1 MIGRLTID
9 KASMNLS
16 YFLYTLKIIN
26 DNNGRVS
33 RREFGKQMG
42 DFIGMPS
49 VKGGKENRTPY
60 NKSKLPR
67 YFGFVD
73 IEYGHSNENILV
85 LTHRG
90 KILVNYIEDRGEEK
104 EADKRYGIKKNN
116 RDDFIDLIFES
127 VIFDSFG
134 KNNCGAEQSKTDV
147 EPPKIV
153 FKTILELGRATAE
166 EICFVMFGLNF
177 GIFKS
182 FEEAIE
188 VVKNNRNVS
197 EYDYKSITDQWQIT
211 NIVNDCKIINI
222 FTDSNIRLLTS
233 QRDEQNNKIYYS
245 LSKTLDDVHK
255 EQIRTI
261 GAIYKPLRL
270 YVYTNG
276 NIETIHKWIDD
287 VVLGRVSDNTLV
299 FRYNNYVEFC
309 SDYSKTGA
317 LIPGVFEKALLT
329 AFNEEKKNV
338 YIVLEGTTETMF
350 RKRIGGLLPLMKSKD
365 DFLAE
370 DHGWSINSV
379 KNERLYNYL
388 VTNSTNAKNVLK
400 DQMVRLPSNIHIIG
414 AIMMTEND
422 KNLEFDYVFQ
432 RCFVN
437 AKDNAGFTN
446 SNANKAIIPS
456 SNILLYGVP
465 GCGKS
470 HKVEEEYE
478 SKITTEKNKVR
489 VVFHPDYTYSD
500 FVGQLL
506 PVLKEVENAQGVKEE
521 KLQYE
526 FVPGPFTKIIKTA
539 YEEPN
544 QQCLLIIEE
553 LNRGNAP
560 AIFGEIFQLLDRN
573 DNGESKYGI
582 YNADIAKYAYG
593 GLPENQGI
601 AINVIANTPI
611 KLPPNL
617 TIVATMNTSDQN
629 VFTMDTAFQRRWQ
642 MKHIPNRFTGES
654 LDEKT
659 INHIAKH
666 LPNSEI
672 SWGVFAQTINKKMHT
687 ANLGFGGTEDKSL
700 GVYFATD
707 NDLDDAERF
716 AEKVL
721 KYLWDDAFKLGRKEL
736 FNDCS
741 QGLSAVIEAY
751 EDAAKAKI
759 EKQSAEDPLKKVL
772 VPEVYNEMQKKMAEM
787 VAEQAQTAEEKTSE
801 EEAAE
806 STAEDNPAQEP
817 AGEE

>member
-1 MIGRLTID
+1 MEFDAALDTVKKYLHISLDNEYDGIIV
-9 KASMNLS
+9 KKMAKSNL
-16 YFLYTLKIIN
+16 I
-26 DNNGRVS
+26 
-33 RREFGKQMG
+33 
-42 DFIGMPS
+42 
-49 VKGGKENRTPY
+49 
-60 NKSKLPR
+60 
-67 YFGFVD
+67 
-73 IEYGHSNENILV
+73 
-85 LTHRG
+85 
-90 KILVNYIEDRGEEK
+90 GEENSTGNQTHIAITGAQRDAFPYICAAQYLTCPH
-104 EADKRYGIKKNN
+104 EDIDDTIKRFFMCQVKVNIYRSN
-116 RDDFIDLIFES
+116 
-127 VIFDSFG
+127 
-134 KNNCGAEQSKTDV
+134 V
-147 EPPKIV
+147 EPLDKSNTIRFGAGQEKKSVYTTVWRRRGRNNEEQVQLSALNLDDSDFVEFRKLIHTNDYIVILKLQACLEYDWFIIPKESIAISDDLKALDGK
-153 FKTILELGRATAE
+153 FIH
-166 EICFVMFGLNF
+166 
-177 GIFKS
+177 KS
-182 FEEAIE
+182 TST
-188 VVKNNRNVS
+188 VVKINQNVHM
-197 EYDYKSITDQWQIT
+197 D
-211 NIVNDCKIINI
+211 
-222 FTDSNIRLLTS
+222 
-233 QRDEQNNKIYYS
+233 
-245 LSKTLDDVHK
+245 
-255 EQIRTI
+255 
-261 GAIYKPLRL
+261 
-270 YVYTNG
+270 
-276 NIETIHKWIDD
+276 
-287 VVLGRVSDNTLV
+287 
-299 FRYNNYVEFC
+299 
-309 SDYSKTGA
+309 
-317 LIPGVFEKALLT
+317 ALLH
-329 AFNEEKKNV
+329 NE
-338 YIVLEGTTETMF
+338 TT
-350 RKRIGGLLPLMKSKD
+350 KG
-365 DFLAE
+365 
-370 DHGWSINSV
+370 
-379 KNERLYNYL
+379 
-388 VTNSTNAKNVLK
+388 
-400 DQMVRLPSNIHIIG
+400 
-414 AIMMTEND
+414 
-422 KNLEFDYVFQ
+422 
-432 RCFVN
+432 
-437 AKDNAGFTN
+437 
-446 SNANKAIIPS
+446 IIPS

-478 SKITTEKNKVR
+478 SKITTEKNKIR

-526 FVPGPFTKIIKTA
+526 FVLGPFTQILKTA
-539 YEEPN
+539 YAEPD

-573 DNGESKYGI
+573 DDGKSKYSI
-582 YNADIAKYAYG
+582 YNRDISMALYEKP
-593 GLPENQGI
+593 LE
-601 AINVIANTPI
+601 PI

-659 INHIAKH
+659 INHVAKH

-751 EDAAKAKI
+751 EDAKG
-759 EKQSAEDPLKKVL
+759 DPLKKVL

-787 VAEQAQTAEEKTSE
+787 AAEQAQTAEAETSE

-806 STAEDNPAQEP
+806 SAAEDNPAQKP

>member
-1 MIGRLTID
+1 MEFDAALDTVKKYLHISLDNEYDGIIV
-9 KASMNLS
+9 KKMAKSNL
-16 YFLYTLKIIN
+16 I
-26 DNNGRVS
+26 
-33 RREFGKQMG
+33 
-42 DFIGMPS
+42 
-49 VKGGKENRTPY
+49 
-60 NKSKLPR
+60 
-67 YFGFVD
+67 
-73 IEYGHSNENILV
+73 
-85 LTHRG
+85 
-90 KILVNYIEDRGEEK
+90 GEENSTGNQTHIAITGAQRDAFPYICAAQYLTCPH
-104 EADKRYGIKKNN
+104 EDIDDTIKRFFMCQVKVNIYRSN
-116 RDDFIDLIFES
+116 
-127 VIFDSFG
+127 
-134 KNNCGAEQSKTDV
+134 V
-147 EPPKIV
+147 EPLDKSNTIRFGAGQEKKSVYTTVWRRRGRNNEEQVQLSALNLDDSDFVEFRKLIHTNDYIVILKLQACLEYDWFIIPKESIAISDDLKALDGK
-153 FKTILELGRATAE
+153 FIH
-166 EICFVMFGLNF
+166 
-177 GIFKS
+177 KS
-182 FEEAIE
+182 TST
-188 VVKNNRNVS
+188 VVKIDQNVHM
-197 EYDYKSITDQWQIT
+197 D
-211 NIVNDCKIINI
+211 
-222 FTDSNIRLLTS
+222 
-233 QRDEQNNKIYYS
+233 
-245 LSKTLDDVHK
+245 
-255 EQIRTI
+255 
-261 GAIYKPLRL
+261 
-270 YVYTNG
+270 
-276 NIETIHKWIDD
+276 
-287 VVLGRVSDNTLV
+287 
-299 FRYNNYVEFC
+299 
-309 SDYSKTGA
+309 
-317 LIPGVFEKALLT
+317 ALLH
-329 AFNEEKKNV
+329 NE
-338 YIVLEGTTETMF
+338 TT
-350 RKRIGGLLPLMKSKD
+350 KG
-365 DFLAE
+365 
-370 DHGWSINSV
+370 
-379 KNERLYNYL
+379 
-388 VTNSTNAKNVLK
+388 
-400 DQMVRLPSNIHIIG
+400 
-414 AIMMTEND
+414 
-422 KNLEFDYVFQ
+422 
-432 RCFVN
+432 
-437 AKDNAGFTN
+437 
-446 SNANKAIIPS
+446 IIPS

-611 KLPPNL
+611 KLPLNL

-659 INHIAKH
+659 INHVAKH

-801 EEAAE
+801 EEAAK
-806 STAEDNPAQEP
+806 SAVEDNPAQKP

>member
-1 MIGRLTID
+1 MEFDAALDTVKKYLHISLDNEYDGIIV
-9 KASMNLS
+9 KKMAKSNL
-16 YFLYTLKIIN
+16 I
-26 DNNGRVS
+26 
-33 RREFGKQMG
+33 
-42 DFIGMPS
+42 
-49 VKGGKENRTPY
+49 
-60 NKSKLPR
+60 
-67 YFGFVD
+67 
-73 IEYGHSNENILV
+73 
-85 LTHRG
+85 
-90 KILVNYIEDRGEEK
+90 GEENSTGNQTHIAITGAQRDAFPYICAAQYLTCPH
-104 EADKRYGIKKNN
+104 EDIDDTIKRFFMCQVKVNIYRSN
-116 RDDFIDLIFES
+116 
-127 VIFDSFG
+127 
-134 KNNCGAEQSKTDV
+134 V
-147 EPPKIV
+147 EPLDKSNTIRFGAGQEKKSVYTTVWRRRGRNNEEQVQLSALNLDDSDFVEFRKLIHTNDYIVILKLQACLEYDWFIIPKESIAISDDLKALDGK
-153 FKTILELGRATAE
+153 FIH
-166 EICFVMFGLNF
+166 
-177 GIFKS
+177 KS
-182 FEEAIE
+182 TST
-188 VVKNNRNVS
+188 VVKIDQNVHM
-197 EYDYKSITDQWQIT
+197 D
-211 NIVNDCKIINI
+211 
-222 FTDSNIRLLTS
+222 
-233 QRDEQNNKIYYS
+233 
-245 LSKTLDDVHK
+245 
-255 EQIRTI
+255 
-261 GAIYKPLRL
+261 
-270 YVYTNG
+270 
-276 NIETIHKWIDD
+276 
-287 VVLGRVSDNTLV
+287 
-299 FRYNNYVEFC
+299 
-309 SDYSKTGA
+309 
-317 LIPGVFEKALLT
+317 ALLH
-329 AFNEEKKNV
+329 NE
-338 YIVLEGTTETMF
+338 TT
-350 RKRIGGLLPLMKSKD
+350 KG
-365 DFLAE
+365 
-370 DHGWSINSV
+370 
-379 KNERLYNYL
+379 
-388 VTNSTNAKNVLK
+388 
-400 DQMVRLPSNIHIIG
+400 
-414 AIMMTEND
+414 
-422 KNLEFDYVFQ
+422 
-432 RCFVN
+432 
-437 AKDNAGFTN
+437 
-446 SNANKAIIPS
+446 IIPS

-659 INHIAKH
+659 INHVAKH

-787 VAEQAQTAEEKTSE
+787 AAEQAQTAEEKTSE

-806 STAEDNPAQEP
+806 SAAEDNPAQKP

>member
-1 MIGRLTID
+1 MEFDAALDTVKKYLHISLDNEYDGIIV
-9 KASMNLS
+9 KKMAKSNL
-16 YFLYTLKIIN
+16 I
-26 DNNGRVS
+26 
-33 RREFGKQMG
+33 
-42 DFIGMPS
+42 
-49 VKGGKENRTPY
+49 
-60 NKSKLPR
+60 
-67 YFGFVD
+67 
-73 IEYGHSNENILV
+73 
-85 LTHRG
+85 
-90 KILVNYIEDRGEEK
+90 GEENSTGNQTHIAITGAQRDAFPYICAAQYLTWPH
-104 EADKRYGIKKNN
+104 EDIDDTIKRFFMCQVKVNIYRSN
-116 RDDFIDLIFES
+116 
-127 VIFDSFG
+127 
-134 KNNCGAEQSKTDV
+134 V
-147 EPPKIV
+147 EPLDKSNTIRFGAGQEKKSVYTTVWRRRGRNNEEQVQLSALNLDDSDFVEFRKLIHTNDYIVILKLQACLEYDWFIIPKESIAIYDDLKALDGK
-153 FKTILELGRATAE
+153 FIH
-166 EICFVMFGLNF
+166 
-177 GIFKS
+177 KS
-182 FEEAIE
+182 TST
-188 VVKNNRNVS
+188 VVKINQNVHM
-197 EYDYKSITDQWQIT
+197 D
-211 NIVNDCKIINI
+211 
-222 FTDSNIRLLTS
+222 
-233 QRDEQNNKIYYS
+233 
-245 LSKTLDDVHK
+245 
-255 EQIRTI
+255 
-261 GAIYKPLRL
+261 
-270 YVYTNG
+270 
-276 NIETIHKWIDD
+276 
-287 VVLGRVSDNTLV
+287 
-299 FRYNNYVEFC
+299 
-309 SDYSKTGA
+309 
-317 LIPGVFEKALLT
+317 ALLH
-329 AFNEEKKNV
+329 NE
-338 YIVLEGTTETMF
+338 TT
-350 RKRIGGLLPLMKSKD
+350 KG
-365 DFLAE
+365 
-370 DHGWSINSV
+370 
-379 KNERLYNYL
+379 
-388 VTNSTNAKNVLK
+388 
-400 DQMVRLPSNIHIIG
+400 
-414 AIMMTEND
+414 
-422 KNLEFDYVFQ
+422 
-432 RCFVN
+432 
-437 AKDNAGFTN
+437 
-446 SNANKAIIPS
+446 IIPS

-478 SKITTEKNKVR
+478 SKITTEKNKIR

-526 FVPGPFTKIIKTA
+526 FVLGPFTQILKTA
-539 YEEPN
+539 YAEPD

-573 DNGESKYGI
+573 DDGKSKYSI
-582 YNADIAKYAYG
+582 YNRDISMALYDEPNK
-593 GLPENQGI
+593 
-601 AINVIANTPI
+601 PI

-659 INHIAKH
+659 INHVAKH

-751 EDAAKAKI
+751 EDAKG
-759 EKQSAEDPLKKVL
+759 DPLKKVL

-787 VAEQAQTAEEKTSE
+787 AAEQAQTAEEKTSE

-806 STAEDNPAQEP
+806 SAAEDNPAQEP

>member
-1 MIGRLTID
+1 MYTYRNALTTIYKYLNIDESIKTID
-9 KASMNLS
+9 NTNKRGIIYKFENEKIVIFVSPLS
-16 YFLYTLKIIN
+16 C
-26 DNNGRVS
+26 
-33 RREFGKQMG
+33 KQ
-42 DFIGMPS
+42 
-49 VKGGKENRTPY
+49 
-60 NKSKLPR
+60 
-67 YFGFVD
+67 
-73 IEYGHSNENILV
+73 GH
-85 LTHRG
+85 
-90 KILVNYIEDRGEEK
+90 KQ
-104 EADKRYGIKKNN
+104 
-116 RDDFIDLIFES
+116 DFIDTR
-127 VIFDSFG
+127 DS
-134 KNNCGAEQSKTDV
+134 GAE
-147 EPPKIV
+147 PRKIAWKYACENHLK
-153 FKTILELGRATAE
+153 FFHFA
-166 EICFVMFGLNF
+166 
-177 GIFKS
+177 
-182 FEEAIE
+182 
-188 VVKNNRNVS
+188 VK
-197 EYDYKSITDQWQIT
+197 
-211 NIVNDCKIINI
+211 
-222 FTDSNIRLLTS
+222 
-233 QRDEQNNKIYYS
+233 
-245 LSKTLDDVHK
+245 DD
-255 EQIRTI
+255 
-261 GAIYKPLRL
+261 
-270 YVYTNG
+270 
-276 NIETIHKWIDD
+276 D
-287 VVLGRVSDNTLV
+287 
-299 FRYNNYVEFC
+299 RYNNYILSLESNEDAV
-309 SDYSKTGA
+309 SDISYRKHENNTGTGTQVNIPSWFNPSAFENGQKFSRISTPKGFYIAAIRIDYIYEYMRLFDNRPYSGTD
-317 LIPGVFEKALLT
+317 IP
-329 AFNEEKKNV
+329 
-338 YIVLEGTTETMF
+338 
-350 RKRIGGLLPLMKSKD
+350 
-365 DFLAE
+365 
-370 DHGWSINSV
+370 
-379 KNERLYNYL
+379 
-388 VTNSTNAKNVLK
+388 
-400 DQMVRLPSNIHIIG
+400 DQN
-414 AIMMTEND
+414 END
-422 KNLEFDYVFQ
+422 IT
-432 RCFVN
+432 
-437 AKDNAGFTN
+437 ADNKFAD
-446 SNANKAIIPS
+446 
-456 SNILLYGVP
+456 NILLYGVP

-478 SKITTEKNKVR
+478 SKITTEKNKIR

-659 INHIAKH
+659 INHVAKH

-707 NDLDDAERF
+707 NDLDNAKRF

-721 KYLWDDAFKLGRKEL
+721 KYLWDDAFKLGRQAL
-736 FNDCS
+736 FSNCS
-741 QGLSAVIEAY
+741 EGLSFVIEAY
-751 EDAAKAKI
+751 ENAAKAKI

-801 EEAAE
+801 EEAAK
-806 STAEDNPAQEP
+806 SAVEDNPAQKP

>member
-1 MIGRLTID
+1 MYTYRNALTTIYKYLNIDESIKTID
-9 KASMNLS
+9 NTNKRGIIYKFENEKIVIFVSPLS
-16 YFLYTLKIIN
+16 C
-26 DNNGRVS
+26 
-33 RREFGKQMG
+33 KQ
-42 DFIGMPS
+42 
-49 VKGGKENRTPY
+49 
-60 NKSKLPR
+60 
-67 YFGFVD
+67 
-73 IEYGHSNENILV
+73 GH
-85 LTHRG
+85 
-90 KILVNYIEDRGEEK
+90 KQ
-104 EADKRYGIKKNN
+104 
-116 RDDFIDLIFES
+116 DFIDTR
-127 VIFDSFG
+127 DS
-134 KNNCGAEQSKTDV
+134 GAE
-147 EPPKIV
+147 PRKIAWKYACENHLK
-153 FKTILELGRATAE
+153 FFHFA
-166 EICFVMFGLNF
+166 
-177 GIFKS
+177 
-182 FEEAIE
+182 
-188 VVKNNRNVS
+188 VK
-197 EYDYKSITDQWQIT
+197 
-211 NIVNDCKIINI
+211 
-222 FTDSNIRLLTS
+222 
-233 QRDEQNNKIYYS
+233 
-245 LSKTLDDVHK
+245 DD
-255 EQIRTI
+255 
-261 GAIYKPLRL
+261 
-270 YVYTNG
+270 
-276 NIETIHKWIDD
+276 D
-287 VVLGRVSDNTLV
+287 
-299 FRYNNYVEFC
+299 RYNNYILSLESNEDAV
-309 SDYSKTGA
+309 SDISYRKHENNTGTGTQVNIPSWFNPSAFENGQKFSRISTPKGFYIAAIRIDYIYEYMRLFDNRPYSGTD
-317 LIPGVFEKALLT
+317 IP
-329 AFNEEKKNV
+329 
-338 YIVLEGTTETMF
+338 
-350 RKRIGGLLPLMKSKD
+350 
-365 DFLAE
+365 
-370 DHGWSINSV
+370 
-379 KNERLYNYL
+379 
-388 VTNSTNAKNVLK
+388 
-400 DQMVRLPSNIHIIG
+400 DQN
-414 AIMMTEND
+414 END
-422 KNLEFDYVFQ
+422 IT
-432 RCFVN
+432 
-437 AKDNAGFTN
+437 ADNKFAD
-446 SNANKAIIPS
+446 
-456 SNILLYGVP
+456 NILLYGVP

-553 LNRGNAP
+553 LKRGNAP

-573 DNGESKYGI
+573 NNGESKYGI

-659 INHIAKH
+659 INHVAKH

-787 VAEQAQTAEEKTSE
+787 AAEQAKTAEEKTSE

-806 STAEDNPAQEP
+806 SAAEDNPAQEP

>member
-1 MIGRLTID
+1 MYTYRNALTTIYKYLNIDESIKTID
-9 KASMNLS
+9 NTNKRGIIYKFENEKIVIFVSPLS
-16 YFLYTLKIIN
+16 C
-26 DNNGRVS
+26 
-33 RREFGKQMG
+33 KQ
-42 DFIGMPS
+42 
-49 VKGGKENRTPY
+49 
-60 NKSKLPR
+60 
-67 YFGFVD
+67 
-73 IEYGHSNENILV
+73 GH
-85 LTHRG
+85 
-90 KILVNYIEDRGEEK
+90 KQ
-104 EADKRYGIKKNN
+104 
-116 RDDFIDLIFES
+116 DFIDTR
-127 VIFDSFG
+127 DS
-134 KNNCGAEQSKTDV
+134 GAE
-147 EPPKIV
+147 PRKIAWKYACENHLK
-153 FKTILELGRATAE
+153 FFHFA
-166 EICFVMFGLNF
+166 
-177 GIFKS
+177 
-182 FEEAIE
+182 
-188 VVKNNRNVS
+188 VK
-197 EYDYKSITDQWQIT
+197 
-211 NIVNDCKIINI
+211 
-222 FTDSNIRLLTS
+222 
-233 QRDEQNNKIYYS
+233 
-245 LSKTLDDVHK
+245 DD
-255 EQIRTI
+255 
-261 GAIYKPLRL
+261 
-270 YVYTNG
+270 
-276 NIETIHKWIDD
+276 D
-287 VVLGRVSDNTLV
+287 
-299 FRYNNYVEFC
+299 RYNNYILSLESNEDAV
-309 SDYSKTGA
+309 SDISYRKHENNTGTGTQVNIPSWFNPSAFENGQKFSRISTPKGFYIAAIRIDYIYEYMRLFDNRPYSGTD
-317 LIPGVFEKALLT
+317 IP
-329 AFNEEKKNV
+329 
-338 YIVLEGTTETMF
+338 
-350 RKRIGGLLPLMKSKD
+350 
-365 DFLAE
+365 
-370 DHGWSINSV
+370 
-379 KNERLYNYL
+379 
-388 VTNSTNAKNVLK
+388 
-400 DQMVRLPSNIHIIG
+400 DQN
-414 AIMMTEND
+414 END
-422 KNLEFDYVFQ
+422 IT
-432 RCFVN
+432 
-437 AKDNAGFTN
+437 ADNKLADNF
-446 SNANKAIIPS
+446 
-456 SNILLYGVP
+456 LLYGVP

-659 INHIAKH
+659 INHVAKH

-787 VAEQAQTAEEKTSE
+787 AAEQAKTAEEKTSE
-801 EEAAE
+801 DEAAE
-806 STAEDNPAQEP
+806 SAAEDNPAQEP